1 MSFFLWKDI
10 IKLGAPG
17 AISQPL
23 RSNGVIEHSRSLED
37 FCRERLIRVWSV
49 KGAAST
55 DFWSVRD
62 QWILKKKKRNAAASN
77 RSSWCDS
84 STDFLK
90 SSKSNK
96 ERSSGVLVEE
106 TLIA

>member
-1 MSFFLWKDI
+1 MERLSIREAWRIF
-10 IKLGAPG
+10 A
-17 AISQPL
+17 
-23 RSNGVIEHSRSLED
+23 
-37 FCRERLIRVWSV
+37 ERLIRVWSV

-62 QWILKKKKRNAAASN
+62 RRIFEEEEEKCCTSN

-90 SSKSNK
+90 SSRSKK
-96 ERSSGVLVEE
+96 ERSSGVPVEA
-106 TLIA
+106 LIAGEVFRAFGGEFRDYLSNKCG